1 MKENKSKFRERL
13 LQLIKT
19 VTVSVSCV
27 ALVGCLTG
35 ASTSAKRGMSNAALF
50 GAISASS
57 LGNSTASAQQTARA
71 NQQTS
76 YDLDGITSAQTEY
89 YEPEPLGAFG
99 VNKYHPDSLANPYG
113 VKGGPKVQ
121 HRADE
126 KCGMWLRFSVFTA
139 LGQFISFD
147 GHLSI
152 PMALL

>member
-1 MKENKSKFRERL
+1 MGS
-13 LQLIKT
+13 
-19 VTVSVSCV
+19 
-27 ALVGCLTG
+27 AL
-35 ASTSAKRGMSNAALF
+35 
-50 GAISASS
+50 
-57 LGNSTASAQQTARA
+57 
-71 NQQTS
+71 
-76 YDLDGITSAQTEY
+76 D
-89 YEPEPLGAFG
+89 
-99 VNKYHPDSLANPYG
+99 

>member
-1 MKENKSKFRERL
+1 MDSEVQAYEAPPLPDPAIASP
-13 LQLIKT
+13 QSSTISGST
-19 VTVSVSCV
+19 VTFGWSNNGNTVDRWW
-27 ALVGCLTG
+27 LDIG
-35 ASTSAKRGMSNAALF
+35 TSQG
-50 GAISASS
+50 GGEIH
-57 LGNSTASAQQTARA
+57 
-71 NQQTS
+71 
-76 YDLDGITSAQTEY
+76 E
-89 YEPEPLGAFG
+89 
-99 VNKYHPDSLANPYG
+99 G